1 MPTWAQRDKHTV
13 SNQAAFQSHTER
25 HIRSLRAA
33 TAIAYL
39 VAFSLLALTTG
50 FGIWKVQTAH
60 HHLEQVMAL
69 HNAKVHLI
77 TDTQVASYRRADT
90 VQLLI
95 LETDPF
101 RQDDIYMDY
110 LKAGFQVGDGRN
122 RIRALLSNERERAIL
137 EQQDAIIAEAVELHE
152 TIADLARSGRHE
164 AARATFMGRVAS
176 LHETGHATFETL
188 RNLQTQAAE
197 DAIGAANVEYQATL
211 RNSII
216 AILISLLIS
225 ITIGLLMHRTSG
237 RITSKLRDNVGNL
250 RHMALHDSLTG
261 LLNRTAITQMIEQQ
275 LRKNDTFA
283 LLYMDLDG
291 FKQVNDEHGHDLG
304 DNFLMMAAARI
315 RARLRGI
322 DIVARLGG
330 DEFVALMQGV
340 SNTGECEHVA
350 RHIIEAF
357 ELPFVHAQLH
367 AEIGVSIGVAIAPAN
382 GRTAAQIL
390 NAADRAMYQ
399 AKKRGKNCYEIHPQ
413 QIELVLHKGSAG

>member
-1 MPTWAQRDKHTV
+1 V
-13 SNQAAFQSHTER
+13 SEQPVFQSHTER

-33 TAIAYL
+33 TAVAYL
-39 VAFSLLALTTG
+39 VAFSMLALTLG

-60 HHLEQVMAL
+60 RHLEQVMSL
-69 HNAKVHLI
+69 HNTKVHLI
-77 TDTQVASYRRADT
+77 TETLVASYRRADT

-101 RQDDIYMDY
+101 KRDDIFMAY

-122 RIRALLSNERERAIL
+122 RIRALLSSDRERVIL

-152 TIADLARSGRHE
+152 TIADLARSDRHE
-164 AARATFMGRVAS
+164 EARALFMDRVAA

-188 RNLQTQAAE
+188 RKLQTQAAE
-197 DAIGAANVEYQATL
+197 DAIGAANAEYRTTL
-211 RNSII
+211 HNSII
-216 AILISLLIS
+216 AIVISLILS
-225 ITIGLLMHRTSG
+225 ITIGLLMHRASG
-237 RITSKLRDNVGNL
+237 RISSKLRDNVGNL

-304 DNFLMMAAARI
+304 DSFLMMAAGRI

-340 SNTGECEHVA
+340 SNTEECGHVA

-357 ELPFVHAQLH
+357 EMPFVHADAH
-367 AEIGVSIGVAIAPAN
+367 AAIGVSIGVAIAPTN

>member
-1 MPTWAQRDKHTV
+1 M
-13 SNQAAFQSHTER
+13 SSQAVFQSHTEG
-25 HIRSLRAA
+25 HIRSLRVA
-33 TAIAYL
+33 TAVAYL
-39 VAFSLLALTTG
+39 VAFSLLALTIG
-50 FGIWKVQTAH
+50 FAIWNVQTAH

-69 HNAKVHLI
+69 HNAKVQLI
-77 TDTQVASYRRADT
+77 TETQVASYRRADT

-122 RIRALLSNERERAIL
+122 RIRALLSDDREKAIL
-137 EQQDAIIAEAVELHE
+137 EQQDAVIAEAVELHE
-152 TIADLARSGRHE
+152 SIADLARNGRHE
-164 AARATFMGRVAS
+164 QARAVFMDRVAN
-176 LHETGHATFETL
+176 LHETGHATFERL

-197 DAIGAANVEYQATL
+197 EAIGTANAEYQTTL

-237 RITSKLRDNVGNL
+237 RISRKLRDNVGDL

-275 LRKNDTFA
+275 LRKHDAFA
-283 LLYMDLDG
+283 LFYMDLDG

-340 SNTGECEHVA
+340 SNTEECEHVA
-350 RHIIEAF
+350 SHIIEAF
-357 ELPFVHAQLH
+357 ELPFVHAQVH
-367 AEIGVSIGVAIAPAN
+367 AEIGVSIGVAIAPTN

-390 NAADRAMYQ
+390 SAADRAMYQ
-399 AKKRGKNCYEIHPQ
+399 AKKRGRNCYEIHPQ
-413 QIELVLHKGSAG
+413 QIELVLHKGNAG